1 MSKRAW
7 QRTFLG
13 IYDLIVV
20 EMGLLGLGIESKEM
34 KSLTDSSLSSEI
46 EGRSWTAVWDQI
58 LNSQPPGNDT
68 ADLDLD
74 EWQDSNFFAQINEN
88 AESWAQNILA
98 QQPELQPMAAPATGS
113 VESQS
118 SEADQDVCFGMV
130 RTLCSQFRNFSITV
144 LSDP

>member
-58 LNSQPPGNDT
+58 LNSQPPGYDT

-74 EWQDSNFFAQINEN
+74 EWQDSNCFAQIDEN
-88 AESWAQNILA
+88 AESWAQNVLA
-98 QQPELQPMAAPATGS
+98 QQPELQPPDASVTYS

-118 SEADQDVCFGMV
+118 SEVEQDVCFGMV
-130 RTLCSQFRNFSITV
+130 
-144 LSDP
+144 